1 MYFNVHAFLDKDYK
15 TIFRGNMVYLPR
27 IGEEIVVGGS
37 CVYVV
42 KNVRHI
48 VCEGRNLTPDIQLY
62 LKQKI

>member
-1 MYFNVHAFLDKDYK
+1 MVFNVHAFLGKDYK
-15 TIFRGNMVYLPR
+15 TIFRGTMVYLPR
-27 IGEEIVVGGS
+27 IGEEVVVGS

-48 VCEGRNLTPDIQLY
+48 ICEGKNLTPDIQLY

>member
-1 MYFNVHAFLDKDYK
+1 MVFNVHAFLNKDYK
-15 TIFRGNMVYLPR
+15 TIFRGTMVYLPR
-27 IGEEIVVGGS
+27 IGEEVVVGS

-48 VCEGRNLTPDIQLY
+48 IREGKNLTPDIQLY